1 MIITRTP
8 YRVSFFGGG
17 TDYPSWYREHGG
29 QVLATSIDKY
39 CYITCR
45 FLPPFFEHSI
55 RLAYSEI
62 ELCNTVD
69 EIKHPSIRET
79 LRNVGINSAIEIHH
93 DGDMPAR
100 SGIGSSSSFTVG
112 LLNALS
118 SLNNENITKE
128 DLLKRSLLIEQDIL
142 EETVG
147 SQDQTMAVHGGFN
160 HIKFGQEGKISVNKL
175 AIPTENLSLLNSHL
189 MLFFTGLTRM
199 ASSIALTYVNSLQKN
214 EIRLKRMSSMVDEA
228 INILQNSKNIDTFG
242 ELLHE
247 GWMEKKSLGTEISTE
262 AIDSIYNLAKS
273 SGAIGGKLI
282 GAGGGGFLLLFAKP
296 EAHNDIRSSLKGLTE
311 IPFKF
316 EEQGST
322 IIFKDTKK

>member
-62 ELCNTVD
+62 ELCNTID

-128 DLLKRSLLIEQDIL
+128 DLLKRSLLIEQEIL
-142 EETVG
+142 GETVG

-160 HIKFGQEGKISVNKL
+160 HIKFSQQGNISVNKI

-214 EIRLKRMSSMVDEA
+214 EIRLTRMSSMVDEA

-247 GWMEKKSLGTEISTE
+247 GWMEKKSLGTEISTA
-262 AIDSIYNLAKS
+262 AIDSIYDLAKS

-296 EAHNDIRSSLKGLTE
+296 
-311 IPFKF
+311 
-316 EEQGST
+316 
-322 IIFKDTKK
+322 